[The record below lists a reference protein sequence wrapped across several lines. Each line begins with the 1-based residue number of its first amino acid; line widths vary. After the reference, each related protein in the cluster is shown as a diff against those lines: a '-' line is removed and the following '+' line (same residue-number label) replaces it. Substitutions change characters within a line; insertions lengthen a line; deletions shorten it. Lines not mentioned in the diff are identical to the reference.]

1 MSDINVKAVNA
12 PDGEESTSV
21 NYNSLG
27 DVFTKISAWKEY
39 DPYYTKPDQL
49 NIDIESAVYS
59 TEGGVS
65 GWALKTILGYE
76 LNGEIVQDDT
86 GKPEVIN
93 YADEI
98 CKRHKTWTIKKTH
111 EPQIIR
117 CFVKSVGQ
125 DTGGQPNIA
134 AYPLGN
140 EVSVNINIPA
150 RTKYTI
156 TYNAKGGTNAPAAQ
170 TKWHNETL
178 ILSSQIPTK
187 VDYVFKGWDT
197 SSSATNVVYPAGAS
211 FTGNENITLYA
222 VWQSR
227 PNVIKYDANGG
238 TGAPEDQI
246 KEYGISIKL
255 SGQKPIRQG
264 YTFQG
269 WATSKTSSSVA
280 YQSGATYSENEDV
293 TLYAVWK
300 IITYTITYNANGG
313 TNAPNQQT
321 KEYGKTIALSA
332 SKPTKDGHIFQG
344 WSTANDNTVE
354 YRPSDSYTANANIT
368 LYAVWKIITY
378 TIAYN
383 ANGGSGAPQDQTKEW
398 NKPISLSATK
408 PTRQGYTFQGW
419 ATSSSGN
426 VQYQPNAS
434 YTANAN
440 VTLYAIWK
448 IITYTITYNA
458 NGGYDAPSSQTKEY
472 GKSINLS
479 TTVPKKIN
487 SEFLGWST
495 SAQGGV
501 EYAGG
506 SIYNSNANLSLFA
519 VWRRIPIMKMLNGYE
534 IYDEAVRELS
544 LGVATSG
551 TGAAYKAD
559 VKAIDALTAGVN
571 FTIIPHVANTTVS
584 PTLDINNFGAKTIRQ
599 RLSNGTDDSVEL
611 TNGFLAAGKPVHV
624 VYDGVNWIV
633 DMPKPVATQLEGVV
647 PVSGGGTGATIASTA
662 LNNLGI
668 TWGTAEPP
676 ASGTPGSIYIQI
688 N

>member
-1 MSDINVKAVNA
+1 MAGDIFDSQSKN
-12 PDGEESTSV
+12 TSV
-21 NYNSLG
+21 NYNNLG
-27 DVFTKISAWKEY
+27 DVFTSVTGIVS
-39 DPYYTKPDQL
+39 DSGSQDSVS
-49 NIDIESAVYS
+49 IRIFSSVYS

-65 GWALKTILGYE
+65 GWALKTIVGYE
-76 LNGEIVQDDT
+76 LNKDITQDDT

-93 YADEI
+93 YADVI
-98 CKRHKTWTIKKTH
+98 CQRDNQWILARSH
-111 EPQIIR
+111 EPQTVR
-117 CFVKSVGQ
+117 AFVKSVGQ
-125 DTGGQPNIA
+125 DTGGQPNVA
-134 AYPLGN
+134 AYPLSN
-140 EVSVNINIPA
+140 EVSVNLTIPA
-150 RTKYTI
+150 KAKYTV
-156 TYNAKGGTNAPAAQ
+156 TFNANGGTNAPVAQ

-187 VDYVFKGWDT
+187 TDYVFQGWSTINGGTTVDY
-197 SSSATNVVYPAGAS
+197 AAGAS
-211 FTGNENITLYA
+211 YTNNENITLYA

-246 KEYGISIKL
+246 KEYGVSIKL
-255 SGQKPIRQG
+255 SEQKPIRQG

-280 YQSGATYSENEDV
+280 YQAGATYSDNQDI

-383 ANGGSGAPQDQTKEW
+383 ANGGSGAPQDQIKEW
-398 NKPISLSATK
+398 NKPINLSETK

-419 ATSSSGN
+419 ATSSSGE
-426 VQYQPNAS
+426 VEYQPNAS
-434 YTANAN
+434 YTVNEN
-440 VTLYAIWK
+440 ITLFAIWK

-495 SAQGGV
+495 SAQGSV

-544 LGVATSG
+544 LGVTTSG
-551 TGAAYKAD
+551 TGTAYKAD
-559 VKAIDALTAGVN
+559 VKAIDTLMAGVS
-571 FTIIPHVANTTVS
+571 FVIVPHVANSTNS
-584 PTLDINNFGAKTIRQ
+584 PTLNVNGLGAKTIRQ

-611 TNGFLAAGKPVHV
+611 ANGFLAAGKPVHV

-647 PVSGGGTGATIASTA
+647 PVSSGGTGATIASTA